1 MYPSD
6 PDYNELGRS
15 SRSSIAVAVLLK
27 QYQFDG
33 NSLAVI
39 VLVAAAVMVFLLF
52 LVCEKISRLRRARV

>member
-15 SRSSIAVAVLLK
+15 SRSSIAVAVFLK
-27 QYQFDG
+27 QYQFDD

-39 VLVAAAVMVFLLF
+39 VLVVAALMVFLLF
-52 LVCEKISRLRRARV
+52 LVC

>member
-15 SRSSIAVAVLLK
+15 SGSSIAVAVFLK
-27 QYQFDG
+27 QYQFDD

-39 VLVAAAVMVFLLF
+39 VLVVAALMVFLLF
-52 LVCEKISRLRRARV
+52 LVC